1 MTDADESLDAPHL
14 WSEFNLVPELRRQG
28 PVRLSPLGEAVA
40 RARRSATTLPLA
52 SDRQRDSDLDP
63 SIGTGQLGLA

>member
-1 MTDADESLDAPHL
+1 MTDADESLDEPHL

-40 RARRSATTLPLA
+40 RARSSTALPLA
-52 SDRQRDSDLDP
+52 SDRQRDSELDP